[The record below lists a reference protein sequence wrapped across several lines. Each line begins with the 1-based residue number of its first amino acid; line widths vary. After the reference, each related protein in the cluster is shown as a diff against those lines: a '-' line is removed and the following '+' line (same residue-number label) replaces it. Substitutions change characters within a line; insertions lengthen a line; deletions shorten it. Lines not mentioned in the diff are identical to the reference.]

1 MKHNHSEEIRKFIWA
16 EILISSEKRKLTDE
30 QISNKLGI
38 SLSKFHELKEK
49 YKKELFPDWDEN
61 PLRGFCN

>member
-1 MKHNHSEEIRKFIWA
+1 MRKFIWA
-16 EILISSEKRKLTDE
+16 EILISSEKQKLTDE

-49 YKKELFPDWDEN
+49 YKKELFPDWDEKSVEG
-61 PLRGFCN
+61 LL

>member
-1 MKHNHSEEIRKFIWA
+1 MKHNHSEETIKFIWA
-16 EILISSEKRKLTDE
+16 EILISSEKQKLTDE

-49 YKKELFPDWDEN
+49 YKKELFPDWDEKSVEG
-61 PLRGFCN
+61 LL

>member
-1 MKHNHSEEIRKFIWA
+1 MKHNYSETVRKFIWN
-16 EILISSEKRKLTDE
+16 EIFLSSEKQKLTDE

-49 YKKELFPDWDEN
+49 YKKELFPGRSDFID
-61 PLRGFCN
+61 R

>member
-1 MKHNHSEEIRKFIWA
+1 MKHNYSETVRKFIWN
-16 EILISSEKRKLTDE
+16 EIFLSSEKQKLTDE

-49 YKKELFPDWDEN
+49 YKKELFPDWDEKSVEG
-61 PLRGFCN
+61 LL